1 MLLLII
7 HADTMMKLI
16 NEPAPSARVTS
27 YMTPGLT
34 APDSSQMRDGLSMF
48 FLKSVGNRYQKAVT
62 SESRR
67 VNDNDCAGETT
78 EA

>member
-7 HADTMMKLI
+7 YADTILKLI
-16 NEPAPSARVTS
+16 YEPAPSARVMS
-27 YMTPGLT
+27 HMTPGLT
-34 APDSSQMRDGLSMF
+34 AHNSSQMRDGLSMF
-48 FLKSVGNRYQKAVT
+48 FLESVGNRYQKAVT